1 MSFVVESVSAS
12 EASEVLKARLTVIKN
27 NLKAAESKVQTAKVD
42 VGVAAGVG
50 VGADATKTAI
60 KDGLE
65 SQTRLVAKNS
75 NLRKNPTP
83 CQPQA
88 EPKPQAAPQA
98 PVSQAS
104 DVTKDVSKQT
114 QSSAPQ
120 APAPQAPA
128 PQAPAPQTPAPQSS
142 SQADIKKAQHEAV
155 VNITAVID
163 EYVGQLEEQ
172 VAAQIE
178 AIQQAIATVRQAEKE
193 RQIDNAARLLAKIQA
208 LDEAFTKAAENDAKY
223 QAKQKERLEQNKQIV
238 IQFIADT
245 KKQAAEA
252 KAKTKAEIEQ
262 IIETIKPHLEQAEA
276 LYREK
281 KENAT
286 VQLFDALNSIQK
298 AINAVKEYQYH
309 KLKTELQLRYPLTMA
324 RLANFADKAQKV
336 YNEIKNAT
344 QPIQSNA
351 QAQVKTQ
358 SNAQTQQKPIV
369 ALEKGASFL
378 QKQRSVV
385 SVVNE
390 KEQHSNPAVLVAL
403 NTNKLKQKLSQLH

>member
-1 MSFVVESVSAS
+1 
-12 EASEVLKARLTVIKN
+12 L
-27 NLKAAESKVQTAKVD
+27 
-42 VGVAAGVG
+42 
-50 VGADATKTAI
+50 
-60 KDGLE
+60 
-65 SQTRLVAKNS
+65 
-75 NLRKNPTP
+75 
-83 CQPQA
+83 
-88 EPKPQAAPQA
+88 
-98 PVSQAS
+98 
-104 DVTKDVSKQT
+104 
-114 QSSAPQ
+114 
-120 APAPQAPA
+120 
-128 PQAPAPQTPAPQSS
+128 
-142 SQADIKKAQHEAV
+142 
-155 VNITAVID
+155 
-163 EYVGQLEEQ
+163 
-172 VAAQIE
+172 E